1 MIKNKIGETKREELI
16 GGKFAGAYADFAPA
30 IDDFLKEHLF
40 ADIFARGVLTDTER
54 EIATIAALGAKT
66 GVDGQLAGHIA
77 IGKNQGLSDDQVAEI
92 LNIARK
98 PTNIMFGFGSE
109 NTIAGQYFTGKSY
122 LNPISTEQVGIFN
135 VTFEPTVRNNW
146 HVHHGGGQIL
156 LATYGRG
163 YYQEWGK
170 PAVELKP
177 GDTVNIAPGVKHW
190 HGAAKDSWFTHI
202 AIEVPSENGRT
213 EWLEPVS
220 DTEYNKLK

>member
-1 MIKNKIGETKREELI
+1 MMNVVNERESRGIKDAIGDAPKPLIGGDKNKIGETKREELI

-146 HVHHGGGQIL
+146 HVHHGGVK
-156 LATYGRG
+156 
-163 YYQEWGK
+163 YYWQHMVVGIIK
-170 PAVELKP
+170 N
-177 GDTVNIAPGVKHW
+177 G
-190 HGAAKDSWFTHI
+190 
-202 AIEVPSENGRT
+202 ENQQ
-213 EWLEPVS
+213 L
-220 DTEYNKLK
+220 N

>member
-1 MIKNKIGETKREELI
+1 MATHGRE
-16 GGKFAGAYADFAPA
+16 
-30 IDDFLKEHLF
+30 
-40 ADIFARGVLTDTER
+40 
-54 EIATIAALGAKT
+54 
-66 GVDGQLAGHIA
+66 
-77 IGKNQGLSDDQVAEI
+77 
-92 LNIARK
+92 
-98 PTNIMFGFGSE
+98 
-109 NTIAGQYFTGKSY
+109 
-122 LNPISTEQVGIFN
+122 
-135 VTFEPTVRNNW
+135 
-146 HVHHGGGQIL
+146 
-156 LATYGRG
+156 